1 MNAMI
6 RRRAAGETSPTVTV
20 LARYNHP
27 RSGNRRDLRRTVAAA
42 AVDDDDFAHHVARD
56 FADDRGDRR
65 TLVQHR
71 DDDADA

>member
-1 MNAMI
+1 
-6 RRRAAGETSPTVTV
+6 
-20 LARYNHP
+20 LARDNHP
-27 RSGNRRDLRRTVAAA
+27 RSDSRRDLRRTVAAA

-71 DDDADA
+71 DDDGDA